1 MSLSKVFDTIRHEL
15 VIAKL
20 YMHRFSKDTLKLIL
34 SYMSDH
40 WQRNKIIKLFSSW
53 SALLQGVPQGS
64 VLGPIL
70 FNICL
75 NDLFHFLCC
84 DVCNFADGT
93 IPVCSKNVGFVYTKF
108 EEHSIVAIEWFE
120 NNYLKMNS
128 DKCHHFILGNRF
140 KHIWTNNRIWE
151 TRTVKLFLGQTID
164 NELKIGEHLR
174 NVCLKANRKLC
185 TLTRIRKYLDFKK

>member
-1 MSLSKVFDTIRHEL
+1 MSLSKVFDTISHEL

-75 NDLFHFLCC
+75 NVLFHFLCC

-93 IPVCSKNVGFVYTKF
+93 IPVSGKNVGFVYTKF

-128 DKCHHFILGNRF
+128 DKCHHFILGN
-140 KHIWTNNRIWE
+140 I
-151 TRTVKLFLGQTID
+151 
-164 NELKIGEHLR
+164 
-174 NVCLKANRKLC
+174 
-185 TLTRIRKYLDFKK
+185 